1 MSDRHGDQLLGFD
14 GKRAVREHRSAE
26 YLKHRLGVPIE
37 ATALFSEFARG
48 LWID

>member
-26 YLKHRLGVPIE
+26 YLKLPRCPDRSYG
-37 ATALFSEFARG
+37 AFQ
-48 LWID
+48 